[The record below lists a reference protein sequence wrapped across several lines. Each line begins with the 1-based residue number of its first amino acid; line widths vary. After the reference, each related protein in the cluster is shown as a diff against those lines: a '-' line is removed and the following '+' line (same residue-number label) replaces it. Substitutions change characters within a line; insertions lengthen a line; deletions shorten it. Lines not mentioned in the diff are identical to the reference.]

1 MQRSV
6 GVGGGGGVGGRGVG
20 GGMGGYWL
28 CLRGVSKG
36 GIVKVGVGSDAGL
49 RTLELGACVAFGFGG
64 A

>member
-1 MQRSV
+1 
-6 GVGGGGGVGGRGVG
+6 
-20 GGMGGYWL
+20 MGGYWL

-49 RTLELGACVAFGFGG
+49 RTLELGACVALGFGG